1 MMDSDKL
8 KQMIDDD
15 DMGLLEVKDK
25 VQNLTPD
32 ERLVNSFLEI
42 VNFVELRGHAPQPNN
57 SDVNEYKLYSRLKS
71 INSSPDK
78 IEKLLDFDKQGLLK
92 EEKPVQSVSEILE
105 DDDLNLLD
113 DDDADLFKFRNVPKR
128 ENLPDYIGR
137 QKPCKDFDQ
146 FEHLFKACQLD
157 LRNEKRK
164 LGRLSSEKQIKQGR
178 FFVVRGVMAYVA
190 EVRDIQVVSKIQKN
204 RGNLNARLRLIY
216 ENGTESDILLR
227 SLARALY
234 EDGRIITEN
243 ADETLNIFEGVDEE
257 DQESGY
263 IYVLKSLSS
272 DPEVSQMTNLFKI
285 GFSKQPVEERIK
297 RAKADPTYLMA
308 PVEIIET
315 YKCFNLNPQ
324 KFEHLLHRFFSKA
337 RVDAEVVDK
346 KQEKYI
352 PGEWFVVPLGVIDQA
367 VRLIINGEI
376 IYYTYDHIS
385 EIISEVEA
393 PSE

>member
-1 MMDSDKL
+1 MDSDKL

-15 DMGLLEVKDK
+15 DLGLLEVKEK

-42 VNFVELRGHAPQPNN
+42 VNFVELRGHAPQSNN
-57 SDVNEYKLYSRLKS
+57 ADVNEYKLYSRLKS
-71 INSSPDK
+71 INSNPEK

-113 DDDADLFKFRNVPKR
+113 DDTDLFKFRNVPKR

-164 LGRLSSEKQIKQGR
+164 LGRLSSEKQIKKGR

-190 EVRDIQVVSKIQKN
+190 DISPLKKVSDALKI
-204 RGNLNARLRLIY
+204 RGSLNARLRLIY

-263 IYVLKSLSS
+263 IYILRSLSS

-297 RAKADPTYLMA
+297 RAEVDPTYLMA
-308 PVEIIET
+308 PVEIVET

-367 VRLIINGEI
+367 VRLIINGEVVH
-376 IYYTYDHIS
+376 YKYDHINEAID
-385 EIISEVEA
+385 EIGTPGE
-393 PSE
+393 